1 MAYDDFDAPRP
12 AGPHPNPA
20 PVAIKILIAGG
31 FGVGKT
37 TLVGALTEI
46 KPLRTEEELSRP
58 GTSIDMIVG
67 VEDKRTTTVAM
78 DFGRITIN
86 GGLVIYLF
94 GMPGQERFWFMWDD
108 LSHGTLGAVVLA
120 DVRRLA
126 DCFPAIDYFEN
137 RGTPFIV
144 ALNCFAGARRYEL
157 DEVRRA
163 LDLDTHV
170 PIVRCDARER
180 GSSRDA
186 LVTLVDHAI
195 ARLGPGPAAPRAP
208 GLVRGLA

>member
-1 MAYDDFDAPRP
+1 MAYDDFDARRP
-12 AGPHPNPA
+12 AGRHHNPA

-46 KPLRTEEELSRP
+46 QPLRTEEELSGP

-67 VEDKRTTTVAM
+67 VEGKRTTTVAM
-78 DFGRITIN
+78 DFGRITIS

-108 LSHGTLGAVVLA
+108 LSHGALGAVVLA

-126 DCFPAIDYFEN
+126 DCFPAIDYFEH
-137 RGTPFIV
+137 RSTPFVV
-144 ALNCFAGARRYEL
+144 ALNSFPGTPRHGV
-157 DEVRRA
+157 DEVRKA
-163 LDLDTHV
+163 LDLDAHV
-170 PIVRCDARER
+170 PIVACDARER
-180 GSSRDA
+180 GSCRDT

-195 ARLGPGPAAPRAP
+195 ALVDTAAKAP
-208 GLVRGLA
+208 SPSGSPV